1 MANASQTILSM
12 ATFSAC
18 TQSQCCDTDC
28 CPQTG
33 GIVCVKRDTITSFT
47 VCYNKLLPR
56 LITHLAFHFQQA
68 DCPPV

>member
-18 TQSQCCDTDC
+18 TQSQCYDTDC

-47 VCYNKLLPR
+47 VCYNKLLP
-56 LITHLAFHFQQA
+56 
-68 DCPPV
+68 